1 MKDLISDMLSSR
13 FLDASK
19 QSYSVRSW
27 LYGSS
32 FLKIGLTLK
41 DLGDISQGFQTK
53 STFSLSG
60 GREDP
65 LEKEM
70 ATHPV
75 LLPGESCGWRSLVGC
90 SPWGRQE
97 LDMTE

>member
-1 MKDLISDMLSSR
+1 MIGLISDRLSSR

-60 GREDP
+60 GQEDP

-70 ATHPV
+70 ATHSST
-75 LLPGESCGWRSLVGC
+75 LAWKILWMEEPGRLQSMGSQRV
-90 SPWGRQE
+90 RH
-97 LDMTE
+97 D